1 MKFKLTSF
9 LILIFIYVNTNL
21 FANSKVSIDAMVDN
35 EIITNID
42 IYKEKEYL
50 KLLNPDLLNL
60 EDSESL
66 SLAKNSLINQLIK
79 KNEILKFLN
88 FEEEHALLNSV
99 ISNLYKRLG
108 YADENTFKRALES
121 KKGYSISEIKEKT
134 EIELYWNELIYF
146 KYKNSINIDK
156 EFLIKKIKERKDNY
170 KIQFLLSEIF
180 FSKKKNTSLDEQ
192 TKEIKKSIKNK
203 GFSNSANIFSM
214 SESSKFGGNIGWIDS
229 NNLSKSILQELNKIN
244 KGQYTKVINVGNN
257 FLILKIEDKRSTKIE
272 IDEGKQLN
280 EMINFETN
288 RQLNRFSNIYFN
300 KAKINYSIYE
310 K

>member
-9 LILIFIYVNTNL
+9 FILIFIFVNTNL
-21 FANSKVSIDAMVDN
+21 FANMKVSIEAMVDN

-121 KKGYSISEIKEKT
+121 KKGYSISDIKEKT

-257 FLILKIEDKRSTKIE
+257 FLILKIEDKRSTKIK
-272 IDEGKQLN
+272 IDESKQLN

>member
-9 LILIFIYVNTNL
+9 FILIFIFVNTNL
-21 FANSKVSIDAMVDN
+21 SANMKVSIEAMVDN

-108 YADENTFKRALES
+108 YTDENTFKRALES
-121 KKGYSISEIKEKT
+121 KKGYSMSEIKEKT

-146 KYKNSINIDK
+146 KYKNSINIDR

-192 TKEIKKSIKNK
+192 TKEIIQSINNK

-257 FLILKIEDKRSTKIE
+257 FLILKIEDKRSTKIK
-272 IDEGKQLN
+272 IDESKQLN

>member
-9 LILIFIYVNTNL
+9 FILIFIFVNTNL
-21 FANSKVSIDAMVDN
+21 SANMKVSIEAMVDN

-108 YADENTFKRALES
+108 YTDENTFKRALES

-146 KYKNSINIDK
+146 KYKNSINIDR

-192 TKEIKKSIKNK
+192 TKEIIKSINNK

-244 KGQYTKVINVGNN
+244 NGQYTKVINVGNN
-257 FLILKIEDKRSTKIE
+257 FLILKIEDKRSTKIK
-272 IDEGKQLN
+272 IDESKQLN

>member
-9 LILIFIYVNTNL
+9 FILIFIFVNTNL
-21 FANSKVSIDAMVDN
+21 FANMKVSIEAMVDN

-108 YADENTFKRALES
+108 YTDENTFKRALES
-121 KKGYSISEIKEKT
+121 KKGYSMSEIKEKT

-257 FLILKIEDKRSTKIE
+257 FLILKIEDKRSTKIK
-272 IDEGKQLN
+272 IDESKQLN

>member
-60 EDSESL
+60 EDNEIS

-88 FEEEHALLNSV
+88 FEKEHALLNSV

-108 YADENTFKRALES
+108 YTDENSFMRALED
-121 KKGYSISEIKEKT
+121 KKGYSIMEIKEKT

-146 KYKNSINIDK
+146 KYKNSINIDR
-156 EFLIKKIKERKDNY
+156 EFLIKKIKERKDNF

-180 FSKKKNTSLDEQ
+180 FRKKKNISLDEQ
-192 TKEIKKSIKNK
+192 IKEIKKSINNK

>member
-9 LILIFIYVNTNL
+9 FILIFIFVNTNL
-21 FANSKVSIDAMVDN
+21 FANMKVSIEAMVDN

-108 YADENTFKRALES
+108 YTDENTFKRALES
-121 KKGYSISEIKEKT
+121 KKGYSMSEIKEKT

-146 KYKNSINIDK
+146 KYKNSINIDR

-192 TKEIKKSIKNK
+192 TKEIIQSINNK

-257 FLILKIEDKRSTKIE
+257 FLILKIEDKRSTKIK
-272 IDEGKQLN
+272 IDESKQLN

>member
-9 LILIFIYVNTNL
+9 FILIFIFVNTNL
-21 FANSKVSIDAMVDN
+21 SANMKVSIEAMVDN

-108 YADENTFKRALES
+108 YTDENTFKRALES
-121 KKGYSISEIKEKT
+121 KKGYSMSEIKEKT

-146 KYKNSINIDK
+146 KYKNSINIDR

-192 TKEIKKSIKNK
+192 TKEIIKSINNK

-257 FLILKIEDKRSTKIE
+257 FLILKIEDKRSTKIK
-272 IDEGKQLN
+272 IDESKQLN